1 MINKKTKG
9 FNISNS
15 IYIVFCIYIVTM
27 LLSETSISILDEI
40 FENIIRIIRYF
51 CYFFFIAKA
60 FWNWKNGKNKITLTM
75 FLIGILFLI
84 IYYFSGK
91 KNLLIMF
98 IALISLKNTDKN
110 KIIKAALITYII
122 TYSLVIFASIIGLIP
137 DWTYTRGET
146 IRHSFGF
153 SYPTITMVYY
163 LMIILMYIYT
173 RKSKITIYEIII
185 LEIINVFLYNSTAGR
200 TTYILVTIVLILLVL
215 KKAKFLDFLLKKDI
229 FQKMLKGCCYIIPTL
244 AIIFILAMSYLY
256 SINDSFAISMNKMLS
271 NRLQLT
277 CTAFQ
282 DYDVTLF
289 GQDTQWNGWGGFGY
303 SENIDTK
310 NYVYN
315 YLDNSYAR
323 LILDY
328 GVIFTILV
336 IMGYT
341 ILLIQNYKKKDYWMI
356 FIIFIILVLSE
367 LEPHLIDLNKNIFV
381 ICFIP
386 LLEYKPIEKLAY
398 SNITKNLYTK
408 KGKEK

>member
-1 MINKKTKG
+1 MVNKKTKD
-9 FNISNS
+9 FSISNS
-15 IYIVFCIYIVTM
+15 IYIVLGIYIVTI
-27 LLSETSISILDEI
+27 LLPETSISILDGI
-40 FENIIRIIRYF
+40 FENIIRIIRYV

-60 FWNWKNGKNKITLTM
+60 FGDWKNEKTKITLTI

-84 IYYFSGK
+84 IYHFSGK

-98 IALISLKNTDKN
+98 IALLSLKNTDKN
-110 KIIKAALITYII
+110 KIIKTALITYII
-122 TYSLVIFASIIGLIP
+122 TYSLVILCSLIGLIP

-146 IRHSFGF
+146 IRHSLGF

-185 LEIINVFLYNSTAGR
+185 MEIINVLLYNSTAGR

-215 KKAKFLDFLLKKDI
+215 KKAKFLDFLLKKDV

-244 AIIFILAMSYLY
+244 AITFILAMSYLY
-256 SINDSFAISMNKMLS
+256 NINDSFAISMNKMLS

-303 SENIDTK
+303 SENIDTQ

-341 ILLIQNYKKKDYWMI
+341 IILIQNYKKKDYWMI

-367 LEPHLIDLNKNIFV
+367 LEPHLIDFNKNIFV

-398 SNITKNLYTK
+398 SNITKNLHIK

>member
-1 MINKKTKG
+1 
-9 FNISNS
+9 
-15 IYIVFCIYIVTM
+15 
-27 LLSETSISILDEI
+27 
-40 FENIIRIIRYF
+40 
-51 CYFFFIAKA
+51 
-60 FWNWKNGKNKITLTM
+60 
-75 FLIGILFLI
+75 
-84 IYYFSGK
+84 
-91 KNLLIMF
+91 
-98 IALISLKNTDKN
+98 
-110 KIIKAALITYII
+110 
-122 TYSLVIFASIIGLIP
+122 
-137 DWTYTRGET
+137 
-146 IRHSFGF
+146 
-153 SYPTITMVYY
+153 
-163 LMIILMYIYT
+163 
-173 RKSKITIYEIII
+173 
-185 LEIINVFLYNSTAGR
+185 
-200 TTYILVTIVLILLVL
+200 
-215 KKAKFLDFLLKKDI
+215 
-229 FQKMLKGCCYIIPTL
+229 MLKGCCYIIPTL
-244 AIIFILAMSYLY
+244 AITFILAMSYLY
-256 SINDSFAISMNKMLS
+256 NINDSFAISMNKMLS

-303 SENIDTK
+303 SENIDTQ

-341 ILLIQNYKKKDYWMI
+341 IILIQNYKKKDYWMI

-367 LEPHLIDLNKNIFV
+367 LEPHLIDFNKNIFV

-398 SNITKNLYTK
+398 SNITKNLHIK